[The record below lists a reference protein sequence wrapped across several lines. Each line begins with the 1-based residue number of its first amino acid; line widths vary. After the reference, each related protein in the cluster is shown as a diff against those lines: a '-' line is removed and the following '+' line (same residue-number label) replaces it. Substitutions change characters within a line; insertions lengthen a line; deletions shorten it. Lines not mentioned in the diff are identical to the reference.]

1 MREELLH
8 FIWRYRYF
16 NQQEL
21 VTEDGQP
28 LQIVFPGEPHTDQGP
43 DFRNARIHIGDRLC
57 VGPVE
62 LHVRASDWIRHAH
75 TGDPH
80 YRDVILHVVWV
91 NDWSGGDIP
100 MLTLATRVPKLLLN
114 QYENWMRQPSF
125 VPCERQLPAVDMDIR
140 QEWLRTLVLRR
151 LQRRA
156 M

>member
-8 FIWRYRYF
+8 FIWRYRYC

-21 VTEDGQP
+21 VTEDGQQ
-28 LQIVFPGEPHTDQGP
+28 LQIVCPGEPHTDQGP

-91 NDWSGGDIP
+91 NDWSGGG
-100 MLTLATRVPKLLLN
+100 T
-114 QYENWMRQPSF
+114 
-125 VPCERQLPAVDMDIR
+125 PAVAPAPSGPKALFYALDKR
-140 QEWLRTLVLRR
+140 GRR
-151 LQRRA
+151 RPLSPMSLQVPA
-156 M
+156 